1 MRHRNDHH
9 LAGATEHNG
18 SAAVLVSVVPR
29 RGTRKNKCHVYKL
42 IGTYTYKQVEELAL
56 SVVTV

>member
-42 IGTYTYKQVEELAL
+42 IGTYTYKQVE
-56 SVVTV
+56 